1 MVGFLY
7 PPTGVAVCEIDVRSK
22 QSPSQQYGLT
32 FLLKRELHAY
42 AMPREFTTVNRPLQT
57 HVCWLR
63 FGSVPGLQ
71 LGDDAFER
79 QATAP
84 EKHE

>member
-1 MVGFLY
+1 MRLDRTHPRVNNYL
-7 PPTGVAVCEIDVRSK
+7 
-22 QSPSQQYGLT
+22 LT
-32 FLLKRELHAY
+32 FSLKRELYAY
-42 AMPREFTTVNRPLQT
+42 VMRREFTTVNRPLQT